1 MGIGIIIMI
10 AAVILSEVAIVRGFK
25 ALESIAG
32 VYGNGV
38 DLGVTSLEELEKL
51 VNETL
56 GVSMPA
62 QITSNTWVSVKGQ
75 TKVHKLYLSG
85 SIVMIEYPDTCRSL
99 SKFARTFKAA
109 VLHKRISQANEANRI
124 MDALVRRVNP
134 DMEAGTITRE
144 KQGSHSGLFIWGS
157 WAMIIVGFFVFCA
170 GVANIDINT
179 VKDEHPTSYPNQTYG
194 EAFDEFF
201 NDPEWSNPADRVVEF
216 DGQCL
221 YGGEVAD
228 VCIQFTIDADDESFE
243 VTYYSIDD
251 EPQNLWGLAKLM
263 TKVFE
268 DKDLTYEDLF
278 GDDYDYDYDYDDYD
292 YDWDWY

>member
-1 MGIGIIIMI
+1 MGIGVIIMI

-85 SIVMIEYPDTCRSL
+85 NSVMIEYPDTCRSL

-134 DMEAGTITRE
+134 NMEAGAITRE

-157 WAMIIVGFFVFCA
+157 WAMIIVGFIVFCA

-179 VKDEHPTSYPNQTYG
+179 VKDGHPTNYPNQTYG
-194 EAFDEFF
+194 EAFDDFF
-201 NDPEWSNPADRVVEF
+201 SDPEWSNPVDGVVQF

-221 YGGEVAD
+221 YGGEIAD
-228 VCIQFTIDADDESFE
+228 VCIQFTIGADDESFE

-251 EPQNLWGLAKLM
+251 EPQNL
-263 TKVFE
+263 
-268 DKDLTYEDLF
+268 
-278 GDDYDYDYDYDDYD
+278 
-292 YDWDWY
+292 

>member
-1 MGIGIIIMI
+1 
-10 AAVILSEVAIVRGFK
+10 
-25 ALESIAG
+25 
-32 VYGNGV
+32 
-38 DLGVTSLEELEKL
+38 
-51 VNETL
+51 
-56 GVSMPA
+56 
-62 QITSNTWVSVKGQ
+62 
-75 TKVHKLYLSG
+75 
-85 SIVMIEYPDTCRSL
+85 MIEYPDTCRSL

-134 DMEAGTITRE
+134 NMEAGAITRE

-157 WAMIIVGFFVFCA
+157 WAMIIVGFIVFCA

-179 VKDEHPTSYPNQTYG
+179 VKDGHPTNYPNQTYG
-194 EAFDEFF
+194 EAFDDFF
-201 NDPEWSNPADRVVEF
+201 SDPEWSNPVDGVVQF

-221 YGGEVAD
+221 YGGEIAD
-228 VCIQFTIDADDESFE
+228 VCIQFTIGADDESFE

-268 DKDLTYEDLF
+268 DKDLTYDDLF
-278 GDDYDYDYDYDDYD
+278 GDDYDYDYDDD